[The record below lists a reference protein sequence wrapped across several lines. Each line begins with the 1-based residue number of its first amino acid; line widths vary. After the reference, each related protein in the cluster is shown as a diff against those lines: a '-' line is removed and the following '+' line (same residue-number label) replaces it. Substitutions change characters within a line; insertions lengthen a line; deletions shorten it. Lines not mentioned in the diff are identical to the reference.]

1 MYFEVGIIPER
12 LRNGRILKSFLNENL
27 FCFYWILN
35 LFLVTSFVILKS
47 YHHYLHRLLLLMLSS
62 IILKSTTMDHS
73 SLIRQRCPLKCPRK
87 NVSMFIR
94 TILWISFYIN
104 FYYSISAH
112 TLPLYHYK
120 DKCTKFQLGTS
131 WWGFPSVLSSRTPWE
146 QR

>member
-47 YHHYLHRLLLLMLSS
+47 YHHYLHRLLLLMLAS

-94 TILWISFYIN
+94 TIEFPFI
-104 FYYSISAH
+104 SIST
-112 TLPLYHYK
+112 TLYQLILYLY
-120 DKCTKFQLGTS
+120 TTIS
-131 WWGFPSVLSSRTPWE
+131 TTAPSFS
-146 QR
+146 